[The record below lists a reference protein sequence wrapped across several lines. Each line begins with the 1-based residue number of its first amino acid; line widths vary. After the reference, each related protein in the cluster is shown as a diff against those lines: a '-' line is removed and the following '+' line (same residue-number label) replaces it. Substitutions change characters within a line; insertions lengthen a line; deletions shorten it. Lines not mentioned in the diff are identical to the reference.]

1 MDLTDANHSQDFN
14 QYRGIYLKRI
24 PTYSFPLM
32 LELMK
37 EFDVGPDTVL
47 KNTGMEVGELDREDT
62 LVSFIQALKMIRNI
76 LATSPRPDVGLL
88 VGDRYQIN
96 TYGVLGY
103 AMMSCPS
110 WGDAL
115 RLGRDYHSVAS
126 SLVTLELEY
135 DEAGQSLSYIAVPF
149 YKEMVDIE
157 PFTVEKLFASLIAVS
172 RPLLAKPALPKK
184 VSFAYPEPAYVETY
198 RKIFRC
204 PIEFNAEQNRFDLDG
219 AVLQQPMLMANAMSA
234 GIGHKLCRDFMQK
247 LQGEAQETTHQV
259 AELLLAT
266 PGEMPGMEFIA
277 AKLHLGERTL
287 RRKLQAENTTFQ
299 DVVDQLRQDLSKHYL
314 SRSQLSLDAI
324 AQLVGFTETT
334 NFRRAFKRWEGL
346 PPAQYRRAQV
356 IRPGSP

>member
-1 MDLTDANHSQDFN
+1 MNLTGANHSQGFN

-37 EFDVGPDTVL
+37 ELGVDPERVL
-47 KNTGMEVGELDREDT
+47 KNTGMEAGELAREDT

-76 LATSPRPDVGLL
+76 LTSSPSPDIGLL

-115 RLGRDYHSVAS
+115 RLGRDYHRVAS
-126 SLVTLELEY
+126 SLVTLDIEY
-135 DEAGQSLSYIAVPF
+135 DEAEQSLSYIAVPF

-184 VSFAYPEPAYVETY
+184 VSFAYPEPAYVESY
-198 RKIFRC
+198 RKIFPC

-219 AVLQQPMLMANAMSA
+219 DVLQQPMLMANAMSA
-234 GIGHKLCRDFMQK
+234 EIGRNLCRDFMQK
-247 LQGEAQETTHQV
+247 LQDDAQETTRQV

-277 AKLHLGERTL
+277 AKLNIGERTL
-287 RRKLQAENTTFQ
+287 RRKLQAESTTFQ
-299 DVVDQLRQDLSKHYL
+299 DVVDQLRKDLSKHYL

-346 PPAQYRRAQV
+346 PPAQYRRAQAT
-356 IRPGSP
+356 RPYSP